1 MSGFS
6 FFTVSA
12 SFGADFDSE
21 RKTRMLIFGKGN
33 LRVPKLSRDVY
44 IAAAGMTDFR
54 KFYPEKQTVELCLEA
69 IRMAVMDGLG
79 MEPKKFREFV
89 NFCVYSQFADH
100 FGDQLLAASK
110 VHDYIGFDPIGN
122 IEIKTGG
129 ATGGSSVLAA
139 IMSIASGFA
148 SCVPVIGWERMDE
161 VDTRQGNAY
170 IASAACKDF
179 ESELGWSY
187 TTYYALMMRRYLH
200 EYNPNRETLAKIAQK
215 NHHYARFSPYS
226 QLPGDYSLEEIMK
239 AKVVSDPLT
248 FPECCVMST
257 GAACLILA
265 DEETAFQLTD
275 KPVKILGIG
284 AGTHTLRTAD
294 RRDMPV
300 LLLPNETLEMYKDRK
315 NDWPGFTSF
324 LAARFAAR
332 QAYHM
337 AGIHNPIRELDLL
350 ETHDAFT
357 VSDIQTYEDIGLR
370 PYGRGAE
377 FIESGEAYLESD
389 LPPERKLPTNLSGG
403 LLGSM
408 HAVGATGIFQIAE
421 IFWQIRNE
429 WEKFHSDEKYW
440 KKYGKTKPEDFKNLQ
455 VPNATRGMAI
465 SHAGT
470 GSHVTAIIIHRGW

>member
-1 MSGFS
+1 MI
-6 FFTVSA
+6 T
-12 SFGADFDSE
+12 
-21 RKTRMLIFGKGN
+21 FGKGN
-33 LRVPKLSRDVY
+33 LRYPKLTRPVY
-44 IAAAGMTDFR
+44 IIGAGMTDFR
-54 KFYPEKQTVELCLEA
+54 KFYPEKQSVELCLEA
-69 IRMAVMDGLG
+69 IRMAVVDGLQ
-79 MEPKKFREFV
+79 MEPKKFREEP

-110 VHDYIGFDPIGN
+110 IHDYVGLDPLGN
-122 IEIKTGG
+122 IEVKTGG

-139 IMSIASGFA
+139 IMAIGSGFA

-200 EYNPNRETLAKIAQK
+200 ECKPNRETLAKIAQK
-215 NHHYARFSPYS
+215 NHYYARFSPYS
-226 QLPGDYSLEEIMK
+226 QLPGNYSLDDILN

-265 DEETAFQLTD
+265 DEETAFRLTD
-275 KPVKILGIG
+275 KPVQVIGIG
-284 AGTHTLRTAD
+284 AGSHTLRTAD
-294 RRDMPV
+294 RRNMPI
-300 LLLPNETLEMYKDRK
+300 LLLPNETLETYKDMLSD
-315 NDWPGFTSF
+315 NPGFTRF
-324 LAARFAAR
+324 LAARFAAH
-332 QAYHM
+332 QAYGM
-337 AGIHNPIRELDLL
+337 CGIHNPLRELDIL

-377 FIESGEAYLESD
+377 FVESGECYLGG
-389 LPPERKLPTNLSGG
+389 KLPTNLSGG

-408 HAVGATGIFQIAE
+408 HSVGATGIFQIAE
-421 IFWQIRNE
+421 LFWQLRGE
-429 WEKFHSDEKYW
+429 WDKFHADEKYW
-440 KKYGKTKPEDFKNLQ
+440 EKYNKTKPEDFQSLQ
-455 VPNATRGMAI
+455 VKNATRGMAI

-470 GSHVTAIIIHRGW
+470 GSHVTATIVQRGW